1 MVAKLLALLAER
13 DRLVLLPDLLAAYR
27 ERLLD
32 HQNVVRAEV
41 TTADAAARRSRDRR
55 SSASLAQATGR
66 TVTARRRSVD
76 PAIIG
81 GVVARIGGTVY
92 DGSVTRQLQ
101 KMKQRLARARRRE
114 PASRE
119 PRAGAAGRS
128 MDIKADEISKIIRE
142 QIGSYAVDVDVAE
155 VGSIISIGD
164 GIARVHGVE
173 NAMAGEMLEFPHGV
187 FGIALNLEEESVG
200 AVLLG
205 EFKEIKEGD
214 LVKRTGRIISVPV
227 GDEMLGRVVN
237 ALGQPI
243 DGKGPIATK
252 QFSPIERLAP
262 GVVDRQPVKEPLQT
276 GLKAIDAMVPIGRGQ
291 RELIIGDRQ
300 TGKTAVAIDAILNQK
315 DTGVICIYNA
325 IGQKQSTVAQVVRT
339 LEEADAMRYTIVV
352 AATASDPAPL
362 LYISPYSACTIGE
375 FFRDSGRHA
384 LVVYDDLS
392 KHAQAYREISLLL
405 RRPPGREAYP
415 GDVFYLH
422 SRLLERAAKLNNEL
436 GGGSLTALPI
446 IETQAGDLSAYI
458 PTNVISITDGQIF
471 LESDLFHQG
480 VRPAINVGNS
490 VSRVGGSAQI
500 KAMRQVAGTLRL
512 DLAQYRELA
521 AFAQFGS
528 DLDKSTQAQL
538 TRGAR
543 LVEILKQPQYEPLP
557 VERQVAI
564 IFAGTNGY
572 LDARRR
578 CPTCGAFETRAL
590 SRSSRRGT
598 RTCFTG
604 IAEKKQLDDQ
614 LKAALDARGQG
625 VRGATSRR
633 GRQRRGL
640 SHAVTDRPPAPRPR
654 GEEHAAD
661 HEGDEDGRRVEAAP
675 RAGAHH
681 ERAALR
687 RADAARAGERRVA
700 RRSVDPPAADRPRAR
715 RRTAGRWSSSSPAT
729 RGCAAASTPTSSRA
743 PASFIIGEPAAV
755 HARPGRPQGP
765 RLLRPP
771 RLRRRCSSRSASSR
785 SCGSTTRSA
794 IAQTAIGRVHRRRR
808 SIA

>member
-1 MVAKLLALLAER
+1 
-13 DRLVLLPDLLAAYR
+13 
-27 ERLLD
+27 
-32 HQNVVRAEV
+32 
-41 TTADAAARRSRDRR
+41 
-55 SSASLAQATGR
+55 
-66 TVTARRRSVD
+66 
-76 PAIIG
+76 
-81 GVVARIGGTVY
+81 
-92 DGSVTRQLQ
+92 
-101 KMKQRLARARRRE
+101 
-114 PASRE
+114 
-119 PRAGAAGRS
+119 

-142 QIGSYAVDVDVAE
+142 QIGSFAVDVDVAE
-155 VGSIISIGD
+155 VGSIISLGD

-173 NAMAGEMLEFPHGV
+173 NAMAGEMLEFPKGV

-205 EFKEIKEGD
+205 EYTEIKEGD
-214 LVKRTGRIISVPV
+214 PVKRTGRIISVPV

-243 DGKGPIATK
+243 DGKGSINTK

-325 IGQKQSTVAQVVRT
+325 IGQKQSTVAQVVKT
-339 LEEADAMRYTIVV
+339 LEDADAMRYSIVV
-352 AATASDPAPL
+352 AAGASDPAPL
-362 LYISPYSACTIGE
+362 LYISPYSACAMGE
-375 FFRDSGRHA
+375 YFRDSGRHA
-384 LVVYDDLS
+384 LCIYDDLS

-422 SRLLERAAKLNNEL
+422 SRLLERAAKLKNDL
-436 GGGSLTALPI
+436 GGGSLTALPV

-471 LESDLFHQG
+471 LESDLFNQG

-528 DLDKSTQAQL
+528 DLDKATQAQL

-557 VERQVAI
+557 VERQVALI
-564 IFAGTNGY
+564 YAGTNGY
-572 LDARRR
+572 LDHVALSDIR
-578 CPTCGAFETRAL
+578 AFETDL
-590 SRSSRRGT
+590 YKFIDT
-598 RTCFTG
+598 RHSQLFKD
-604 IAEKKQLDDQ
+604 IVAKKQLDDQ
-614 LKAALDARGQG
+614 TKAALDR
-625 VRGATSRR
+625 
-633 GRQRRGL
+633 
-640 SHAVTDRPPAPRPR
+640 AVK
-654 GEEHAAD
+654 EFAAQF
-661 HEGDEDGRRVEAAP
+661 
-675 RAGAHH
+675 
-681 ERAALR
+681 
-687 RADAARAGERRVA
+687 AAR
-700 RRSVDPPAADRPRAR
+700 
-715 RRTAGRWSSSSPAT
+715 TT
-729 RGCAAASTPTSSRA
+729 AAA
-743 PASFIIGEPAAV
+743 
-755 HARPGRPQGP
+755 
-765 RLLRPP
+765 
-771 RLRRRCSSRSASSR
+771 
-785 SCGSTTRSA
+785 
-794 IAQTAIGRVHRRRR
+794 
-808 SIA
+808 